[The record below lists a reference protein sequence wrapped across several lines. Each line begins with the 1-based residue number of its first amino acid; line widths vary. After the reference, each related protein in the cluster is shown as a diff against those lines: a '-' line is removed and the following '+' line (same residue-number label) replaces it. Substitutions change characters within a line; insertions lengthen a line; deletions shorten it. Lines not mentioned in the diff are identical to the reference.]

1 MSTDDSLPYPQN
13 PVTYP
18 ILKQVNQD
26 QLVEQNFG
34 KKLAAYDPEIPTNWQ
49 KLITPRRNPA
59 SLQIAHWFAAYSQL
73 SLSSPVFTVCTAQWS
88 L

>member
-1 MSTDDSLPYPQN
+1 MSPDDSLSYSQK

-34 KKLAAYDPEIPTNWQ
+34 KKLAAYDPDIPTNWQ
-49 KLITPRRNPA
+49 KLITTRRNPA
-59 SLQIAHWFAAYSQL
+59 SSQIAHWIAA
-73 SLSSPVFTVCTAQWS
+73 
-88 L
+88 